1 MEEFSSNKLRELL
14 KDKANMDQN
23 CLMIPLFSFEIV
35 DEVWDSFYRFDSNV
49 ENSEDSEL
57 LSFFQF
63 LLIAFGAEGSFAAR
77 IRNGEVHHP
86 LPCWTKS
93 DTLIITP
100 LFEKMPYG
108 VVSQLVEA
116 LSIRRIVVE
125 AAGAL
130 PAVFDMDFNLMVSQ
144 IVSVEFKDLESDYQ
158 LNSTL
163 YCSPYLEELSFICV
177 KGDVL
182 TRDFSRLRGLRK
194 LIIVNCRL
202 KFSIPQ
208 LPLSLE
214 YFKLSHSRLGSHKF
228 TIFPKN
234 IRVLDLSHNEIKE
247 VVGAESLALMHSLD
261 LSYNQLGFLDLGS
274 LPASLKELNLRSNR
288 IERIVG
294 NWDGREN
301 LHFLDLG
308 HNALNEFP
316 SGLERLTGLKELLLS
331 NNFLEELLVDLH
343 ALTQLERLDL
353 RKNRLRSLP
362 TSLSEI
368 NRLLYLDL
376 EDNLLVEVFEL
387 LTKANWDQATVR
399 LRGNP
404 LHQERRKLSTLTHQK
419 IEL

>member
-1 MEEFSSNKLRELL
+1 
-14 KDKANMDQN
+14 MDQN

-163 YCSPYLEELSFICV
+163 YCSPYLEELSFIWV
-177 KGDVL
+177 KGNVL
-182 TRDFSRLRGLRK
+182 PQDLSRLSGLSQLQMVHCSVNRIPLLPSSLDSLQLSNSGFKLCDFS
-194 LIIVNCRL
+194 
-202 KFSIPQ
+202 S
-208 LPLSLE
+208 
-214 YFKLSHSRLGSHKF
+214 
-228 TIFPKN
+228 FPKN
-234 IRVLDLSHNEIKE
+234 IKVLKLSNNAIEE
-247 VVGAESLALMHSLD
+247 VIGAESLALLHDLD
-261 LSYNQLGFLDLGS
+261 LSNNQLGTLDLGS
-274 LPASLKELNLRSNR
+274 LPASLEALNLRSNR

-294 NWDGREN
+294 NFLGREN
-301 LHFLDLG
+301 LRFLDLG
-308 HNALNEFP
+308 HNALTEFP
-316 SGLERLTGLKELLLS
+316 SGLELLTGLNELLLS
-331 NNFLEELLVDLH
+331 NNFLEELSGGIGN
-343 ALTQLERLDL
+343 LTLLERLDL

-362 TSLSEI
+362 NSLSNL

-376 EDNLLVEVFEL
+376 EDNLLTEVFRL
-387 LTKANWDQATVR
+387 FSKADWDDATVR

-404 LHQERRKLSTLTHQK
+404 LHQERRKLYTLNHQR

>member
-14 KDKANMDQN
+14 NDMPNMDQN
-23 CLMIPLFSFEIV
+23 CLMIPLFSCDTV
-35 DEVWDSFYRFDSNV
+35 DELWEAFEQEDHQDSAR
-49 ENSEDSEL
+49 
-57 LSFFQF
+57 LSFFQL

-77 IRNGEVHHP
+77 IRSGEVHFP
-86 LPCWTKS
+86 LPCWPKT
-93 DTLIITP
+93 DTLILSIS
-100 LFEKMPYG
+100 FCAVPYG

-116 LSIRRIVVE
+116 LSIQRLVV
-125 AAGAL
+125 ADAGAL
-130 PAVFDMDFNLMVSQ
+130 PAVFDMDFNLIAPQ
-144 IVSVEFKDLESDYQ
+144 ILSVEFKDLESDYQ

-182 TRDFSRLRGLRK
+182 TRDFSRLSGLRK

-208 LPLSLE
+208 FPLSLE
-214 YFKLSHSRLGSHKF
+214 YFKLSHSRLGSHEF
-228 TIFPKN
+228 TVFPKN

-247 VVGAESLALMHSLD
+247 VIGAESLALMHNLD
-261 LSYNQLGFLDLGS
+261 LSYNQLGSIDLGS

-294 NWDGREN
+294 SWDGREN

-368 NRLLYLDL
+368 KRLLYLDL
-376 EDNLLVEVFEL
+376 EDNLLAEVFEL
-387 LTKANWDQATVR
+387 LTKADWDQATVR

-404 LHQERRKLSTLTHQK
+404 LYQERRKLSTLTHQK